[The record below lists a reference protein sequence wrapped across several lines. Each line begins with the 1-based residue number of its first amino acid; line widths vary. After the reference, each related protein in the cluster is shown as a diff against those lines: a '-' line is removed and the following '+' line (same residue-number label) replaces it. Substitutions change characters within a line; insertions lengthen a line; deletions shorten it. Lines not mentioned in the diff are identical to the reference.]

1 MHINANNDESNDENK
16 KLVRPKSSINKLN
29 LNNINNINKLIKQ
42 MDFSNIKNA
51 KNSIDNKEKKLNY
64 NFLKNEQ
71 KIKNFLLF
79 GKNDNKNQ
87 IRLQLFDFDNSEKLI
102 SEDKKKIKLLEE
114 KIKEKKKLI
123 NEKNKQI
130 ENIKENITKLKES
143 IKEKETNIEK
153 IKKELDDCQKSNDDL
168 DNKINEIADE
178 LDDGELEMDQSIGMD
193 QPNVDEMTYEQ
204 LLELEEQIGS
214 VSNGLT
220 EEEIKNLKHDKFIKN
235 KYLEDK
241 CIICQYN
248 FIELESIVGLPCK
261 HSFHFNCL
269 KPWIDKQHYCPL
281 CKCNIRKE
289 D

>member
-102 SEDKKKIKLLEE
+102 SEDKKKIKLLE
-114 KIKEKKKLI
+114 
-123 NEKNKQI
+123 
-130 ENIKENITKLKES
+130 
-143 IKEKETNIEK
+143 
-153 IKKELDDCQKSNDDL
+153 
-168 DNKINEIADE
+168 NKINEK
-178 LDDGELEMDQSIGMD
+178 
-193 QPNVDEMTYEQ
+193 
-204 LLELEEQIGS
+204 
-214 VSNGLT
+214 
-220 EEEIKNLKHDKFIKN
+220 KNIKN
-235 KYLEDK
+235 KK
-241 CIICQYN
+241 NKKNKKKKKKIKKKKKN
-248 FIELESIVGLPCK
+248 K
-261 HSFHFNCL
+261 
-269 KPWIDKQHYCPL
+269 KK
-281 CKCNIRKE
+281 
-289 D
+289 

>member
-130 ENIKENITKLKES
+130 ENIKENITKIKES

-220 EEEIKNLKHDKFIKN
+220 EEEIKNLNFYFPNLFQFLILPY
-235 KYLEDK
+235 YLL
-241 CIICQYN
+241 N
-248 FIELESIVGLPCK
+248 
-261 HSFHFNCL
+261 H
-269 KPWIDKQHYCPL
+269 
-281 CKCNIRKE
+281 
-289 D
+289 